1 MQTETLLRW
10 KGRIGGRST
19 RVVHHHAMTKTVS
32 TMNLWTYTPSFPL
45 DLFLLIKTAVSS
57 DFYPEHDRPHSPYIP
72 MTSSIRHS
80 FFDVFA
86 TCCHISIFQWKQR
99 GLCTSTVFL
108 WKPTNHASTRS
119 SGKQHSVESMNENTL
134 VVFMPSTGHL
144 LQVDDDRCYGCAAC
158 IMVCPVDALNLHGW
172 LVEVDHAT
180 CTLCD
185 HCLPSC
191 PVDALSMELLS

>member
-1 MQTETLLRW
+1 MET
-10 KGRIGGRST
+10 KGS
-19 RVVHHHAMTKTVS
+19 VDKQH
-32 TMNLWTYTPSFPL
+32 FPL
-45 DLFLLIKTAVSS
+45 ET
-57 DFYPEHDRPHSPYIP
+57 
-72 MTSSIRHS
+72 
-80 FFDVFA
+80 
-86 TCCHISIFQWKQR
+86 KQR
-99 GLCTSTVFL
+99 
-108 WKPTNHASTRS
+108 RI
-119 SGKQHSVESMNENTL
+119 HSNIHLKNSAESMNENTF

-191 PVDALSMELLS
+191 PVDALSMELIT